1 MSPQPL
7 RGRIFLIIFRD
18 TLVLLRLAWPV
29 RIRAPR
35 PFSSKQAS
43 LSFRTTRVRDLEVL
57 WPSYTSHLNL
67 RPCKQNLTLK
77 LPSARR
83 TALYLFGIRLAS
95 LEVIEEHPL
104 VLAFHPPELPPEFV
118 SLRTRTI

>member
-1 MSPQPL
+1 
-7 RGRIFLIIFRD
+7 
-18 TLVLLRLAWPV
+18 
-29 RIRAPR
+29 
-35 PFSSKQAS
+35 
-43 LSFRTTRVRDLEVL
+43 VL

-67 RPCKQNLTLK
+67 RPCKQNLALK

-104 VLAFHPPELPPEFV
+104 VLAFHPPELPPHVMILPARATHHDHPLTTSSEGSFDGLYPV
-118 SLRTRTI
+118 RQ